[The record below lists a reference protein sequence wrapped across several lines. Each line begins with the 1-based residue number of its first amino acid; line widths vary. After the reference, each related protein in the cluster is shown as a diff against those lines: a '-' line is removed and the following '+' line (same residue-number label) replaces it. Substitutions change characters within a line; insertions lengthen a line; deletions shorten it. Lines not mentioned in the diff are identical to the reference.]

1 MSEQNFTLQQVK
13 GFLKDEFD
21 LEWDYIYYDNVV
33 QSYSRVLLEDFRTL
47 DSLDL
52 LVRKGEKQFLQRV
65 LVNNTNFGV
74 FYDNGRGVYNYGSE
88 WQAYVKNEN
97 NKLREKEQGLN
108 K

>member
-1 MSEQNFTLQQVK
+1 MEKQNFTLQQVK
-13 GFLKDEFD
+13 GFLKDYLD

-33 QSYSRVLLEDFRTL
+33 QSYSRVLLEDFRNL

-52 LVRKGEKQFLQRV
+52 LVRKGDKQFLQRV

-74 FYDNGRGVYNYGSE
+74 FYDNGRGAHSYGLD
-88 WQAYVKNEN
+88 WQAYVECKNN
-97 NKLREKEQGLN
+97 ALREREQGLV

>member
-1 MSEQNFTLQQVK
+1 M
-13 GFLKDEFD
+13 
-21 LEWDYIYYDNVV
+21 V
-33 QSYSRVLLEDFRTL
+33 QHYSRVLLEDFRNL

-74 FYDNGRGVYNYGSE
+74 FYDNGRGAYSYGLD
-88 WQAYVKNEN
+88 WQAYVECEN